1 MKNRKLA
8 TLLAVMVLALTACND
23 KEGITFVKNPDK
35 PGESLTPPQWAAVA
49 RSDIQSGLAMTLFTA
64 TCKLLYRD
72 EHWFVGCR
80 PKDDESSFM
89 LYSVRQDKTSN
100 INSVVTALNDQAKRY
115 AHQNLMLRQI
125 ITTNTQAVALNPE
138 RLQQD
143 FEAQSGS

>member
-1 MKNRKLA
+1 MKNRKL
-8 TLLAVMVLALTACND
+8 TSILAVMVLALTACND
-23 KEGITFVKNPDK
+23 QEGITFVKNPDK
-35 PGESLTPPQWAAVA
+35 PGESLTPPHWATVA

-80 PKDDESSFM
+80 PKEDESSFM
-89 LYSVRQDKTSN
+89 LYSVRQDKTSDKS
-100 INSVVTALNDQAKRY
+100 SVVTALNDQAKRY